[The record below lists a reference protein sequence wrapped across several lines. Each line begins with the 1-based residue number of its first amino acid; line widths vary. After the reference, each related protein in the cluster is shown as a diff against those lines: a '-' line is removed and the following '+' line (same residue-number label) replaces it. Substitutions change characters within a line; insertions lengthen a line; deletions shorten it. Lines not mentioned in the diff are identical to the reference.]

1 MSTDKK
7 VSDGRL
13 NLILINKKF
22 EAFKTEKFN
31 YKNISKALS

>member
-7 VSDGRL
+7 ISDGKL
-13 NLILINKKF
+13 NLILINEKF
-22 EAFKTEKFN
+22 EAFKTAKFN